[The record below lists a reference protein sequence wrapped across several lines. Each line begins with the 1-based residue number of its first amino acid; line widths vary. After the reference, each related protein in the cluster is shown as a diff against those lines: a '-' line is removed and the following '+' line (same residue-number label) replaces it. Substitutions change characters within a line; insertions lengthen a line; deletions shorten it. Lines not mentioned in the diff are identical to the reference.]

1 MTVPDAKTRSTI
13 SLNPSKVFSSS
24 YVSIFCYVFLLS
36 LSRRIPSR
44 FLPKF
49 LFSNACF
56 VFAILV
62 AKEWLL
68 DFNIGVFWVMMR
80 VLACGGLGV
89 LVWEA
94 RTGQLLRKEGQHVEV
109 SKPQNSC

>member
-1 MTVPDAKTRSTI
+1 MAVPDAKTRNTI
-13 SLNPSKVFSSS
+13 SLNPSKVLSSS
-24 YVSIFCYVFLLS
+24 
-36 LSRRIPSR
+36 IPSR
-44 FLPKF
+44 FLPKI

-56 VFAILV
+56 VLALLA

-68 DFNIGVFWVMMR
+68 DFDIGVFWVMMR

-94 RTGQLLRKEGQHVEV
+94 RAGQLLRKEGQHVEV
-109 SKPQNSC
+109 SKPAAGLQLPK